1 MEALIILASYFIGSI
16 PFAYIGARL
25 HSGKDLRHEGSGNIG
40 TRNAFE
46 VTGSRKI
53 GIIVLILDLLKGILP
68 VVLLH
73 LESRDSLIPVSVL
86 AIIIGHCYPI
96 WLRFRGGRGLAPGA
110 GALLLLQ
117 PLALIVWLQAYYLA
131 SVVRKNVHLNSILA
145 LICSAFVIAVL
156 PAPYFFNVFYLAPDS
171 ADFLLSLR
179 SSLLLIVAVSFLRHI
194 EPLREYLSLKE
205 PTK

>member
-1 MEALIILASYFIGSI
+1 MEALIILASYLIGSI

-25 HSGKDLRHEGSGNIG
+25 HSGKDLRREGSGNIG

-53 GIIVLILDLLKGILP
+53 GIIVLILDLLKGFGPIFG
-68 VVLLH
+68 LH
-73 LESRDSLIPVSVL
+73 LAGYDAFISVSALMLV
-86 AIIIGHCYPI
+86 IGHCYPV
-96 WLRFRGGRGLAPGA
+96 WLRFHGGRGLAPGA
-110 GALLLLQ
+110 GAVLLLQ
-117 PLALIVWLQAYYLA
+117 PLALVVWLQVYYL
-131 SVVRKNVHLNSILA
+131 SSLVRKNVHLNSILA
-145 LICSAFVIAVL
+145 LICSAFIIAVL
-156 PAPYFFNVFYLAPDS
+156 PAPYFFNVFYIAPDS

-179 SSLLLIVAVSFLRHI
+179 SSLLLIVAVIFLRHI